1 MYKFTEEQRIKILAK
16 IEEHHDG
23 LDDLYGCI
31 LNAGYRHSVA
41 QGMDYNF
48 IDIFTK
54 GTQDILFMLMAP
66 TVSAEHGH
74 FSITIMDH
82 VGLPVKYYGH
92 SPQDLLDQIEGQI

>member
-23 LDDLYGCI
+23 LDDLYEYI
-31 LNAGYRHSVA
+31 LNAGYKHSVA

-48 IDIFTK
+48 IDIFRK
-54 GTQDILFMLMAP
+54 ESQDVIFMMMFP
-66 TVSAEHGH
+66 SVKAEHGQ

-82 VGLPVKYYGH
+82 VNLPVKYYGH
-92 SPQDLLDQIEGQI
+92 SPQDLLDQVGGQL